1 MTAIEKCSGFTAKLP
16 KMGFIFQS
24 QLHAGAMIQV
34 DTELSIF
41 KKTEMVCLKWTREY
55 AFRDVNYV
63 KHDKFVEI

>member
-1 MTAIEKCSGFTAKLP
+1 
-16 KMGFIFQS
+16 MGFIFQS
-24 QLHAGAMIQV
+24 ELHAGAMIQV

-41 KKTEMVCLKWTREY
+41 KKTEMVCFIMAREY